1 MAQDE
6 PLKIDVTPE
15 ATHRFLERLL
25 ARTGRGREATIPILQ
40 GLQREYRYLPEAAL
54 QRVSQLTGLRLADL
68 IGVATFYHQFRLR
81 EAGRHT
87 LRVCHGTACHV
98 KGSEDIHDAILRQ
111 LQIPEGSDTTP
122 DKVFTVERVA
132 CLGCCTLAPAV
143 QIDETT
149 YGQLTAASIGT
160 MVDDFL
166 AARHRAVADVDLI
179 QHLRDNRRQGEIRV
193 GLGSCCM
200 AKGSDALFHSLRR
213 TAQDLA
219 LDVAV
224 KRVGC
229 VGMCHQTPIVEVRLA
244 SGANAFYSKV
254 GPDEALGIVRRH
266 FRPPSIRRQLAG
278 WLDRTLAGWVD
289 PDPKVGQNGRT
300 ELDFAGKPV
309 VSFLGRQV
317 RIATEGFGEMDPLDL
332 DEYISQKG
340 FVALGQ
346 VLGGQPQATI
356 AAITASGLRGR
367 GGAGFP
373 TGLKWSRMR
382 AAAGPDGIKYVIVNG
397 DEGDPG
403 AFMDRM
409 LMESFPFRVIEGM
422 MIAAA
427 SVGATEGYVYVRAE
441 YPRAVSR
448 LREAIRLLE
457 ARGFLG
463 EKVMGSSFRF
473 RVRVFEGAG
482 AFVCGE
488 ETALIKS
495 IEGHRGI
502 PQLRPPYPVDC
513 GLWGRPTLINNVET
527 LSVVPWIIR
536 HGPAAFAALGT
547 EKSRGTKVF
556 ALAGKVDRPGLI
568 EVPMGITLREIVEDI
583 GGGVPGGKRLKAVQI
598 GGPSGGC
605 IPAALCDIPVD
616 FEALAAAGSIMGSG
630 GLIVLDEDDCM
641 VDVARYFMSFLQKE
655 SCGECTFCRI
665 GTMRMFE
672 ILDRL
677 CAGKGVRANLD
688 ELRTLAAFTAQGSI
702 CGLGRTAPNP
712 VLSTLRHFLDEYE
725 AHLAGRCPAG
735 KCKGLIQ
742 YVVQEPCTGCTICA
756 QRCPVGAIPA
766 TPYERHEIDT
776 TLCTRCDVCRI
787 ACPENAIAIMSG
799 GHPCLGHSRNQTSP
813 EPRSAGVPP
822 AGSPS
827 ISLGGPI
834 GALVHGPKVDP
845 ILEIAAP
852 SAPLNRHE

>member
-1 MAQDE
+1 MPHDE
-6 PLKIDVTPE
+6 SKQNLTPE
-15 ATHRFLERLL
+15 AINRFLEQLL
-25 ARTGRGREATIPILQ
+25 SRTGRGREATIPILQ
-40 GLQREYRYLPEAAL
+40 GIQREYRHLPEAAL
-54 QRVSQLTGLRLADL
+54 QRVSELTGIRLAEL

-81 EAGRHT
+81 EAGRHS

-98 KGSEDIHDAILRQ
+98 KGSENIHDAVLRQ
-111 LQIPEGSDTTP
+111 LQIPENGDTAP
-122 DKVFTVERVA
+122 DKTFTVEQVA

-149 YGQLTAASIGT
+149 YGHLTPATIGT
-160 MVDDFL
+160 MVEDFL
-166 AARHRAVADVDLI
+166 DARHLAVADVDLI
-179 QHLRDNRRQGEIRV
+179 QHHQDNRRQGEIRV

-200 AKGSDALFHSLRR
+200 AKGSDALFHSLRQ
-213 TAQDLA
+213 TVKDFAI
-219 LDVAV
+219 DVAV

-244 SGANAFYSKV
+244 GGANAFYSKV
-254 GPDEALGIVRRH
+254 GPDEALRIVRRH
-266 FRPPSIRRQLAG
+266 FRPLSIGRQLTG
-278 WLDRTLAGWVD
+278 WLDRTLDGWVN
-289 PDPKVGQNGRT
+289 PYGEAKQNGRAA
-300 ELDFAGKPV
+300 LDFDGKPV
-309 VSFLGRQV
+309 VSFLARQI

-346 VLGGQPQATI
+346 VLGGQPEATI

-373 TGLKWSRMR
+373 TGVKWSRMR
-382 AAAGPDGIKYVIVNG
+382 AAAAADGIKYVIVNG

-422 MIAAA
+422 LIAAA
-427 SVGATEGYVYVRAE
+427 SVGATEGYIYVRAE

-463 EKVMGSSFRF
+463 EKVMGSSFQF

-502 PQLRPPYPVDC
+502 PQLRPPYPVES

-527 LSVVPWIIR
+527 LSMVPWIIR

-547 EKSRGTKVF
+547 EKSKGTKVF
-556 ALAGKVDRPGLI
+556 ALAGKVDRTGLI
-568 EVPMGITLREIVEDI
+568 EVPMGITLREIIEDI

-598 GGPSGGC
+598 GGPSSGC
-605 IPAALCDIPVD
+605 IPAALSEIPVD

-677 CAGKGVRANLD
+677 CAGKGVAADLD
-688 ELRTLAAFTAQGSI
+688 ELRQLAALTTQGSI

-725 AHLAGRCPAG
+725 AHIAGRCPAG
-735 KCKGLIQ
+735 KCKALIQ
-742 YVVQEPCTGCTICA
+742 YVVQDHCTGCTICA
-756 QRCPVGAIPA
+756 QHCPVGAIPA
-766 TPYERHEIDT
+766 APYRRHEIDST
-776 TLCTRCDVCRI
+776 MCTRCDVCRV
-787 ACPENAIAIMSG
+787 ACPENAVAIVSG
-799 GHPCLGHSRNQTSP
+799 GRPCTGHSRKESHP
-813 EPRSAGVPP
+813 EPLA
-822 AGSPS
+822 
-827 ISLGGPI
+827 
-834 GALVHGPKVDP
+834 H
-845 ILEIAAP
+845 
-852 SAPLNRHE
+852 HE

>member
-6 PLKIDVTPE
+6 QLEANLKPE
-15 ATHRFLERLL
+15 SINRFLEQLL
-25 ARTGRGREATIPILQ
+25 AQTGRGREATIPILQ
-40 GLQREYRYLPEAAL
+40 GLQREYRHLPEAAL
-54 QRVSQLTGLRLADL
+54 LRASELTGLRLADL

-81 EAGRHT
+81 EAGRHS

-98 KGSEDIHDAILRQ
+98 KGAEDIHDAVHRHLH
-111 LQIPEGSDTTP
+111 IPENSDTTL
-122 DKVFTVERVA
+122 DRTFTVERVA

-149 YGQLTAASIGT
+149 YGYLTPANIGT
-160 MVDDFL
+160 MIEDFL
-166 AARHRAVADVDLI
+166 DSRHRAIADVDLI
-179 QHLRDNRRQGEIRV
+179 QSRLDNRSQGEIRV

-200 AKGSDALFHSLRR
+200 AKGSDALFHSLRQ
-213 TAQDLA
+213 TVKDFGIEAT
-219 LDVAV
+219 V

-229 VGMCHQTPIVEVRLA
+229 VGMCHQTPMVEVRLA
-244 SGANAFYSKV
+244 DGAKVFYSKV
-254 GPDEALGIVRRH
+254 GPDEALRIVRRH
-266 FRPPSIRRQLAG
+266 FRPLSIRRQF
-278 WLDRTLAGWVD
+278 AGWVD
-289 PDPKVGQNGRT
+289 RTLTGWVHPASEAGQGDRPALN
-300 ELDFAGKPV
+300 FAGKPV
-309 VSFLGRQV
+309 VSFLARQV
-317 RIATEGFGEMDPLDL
+317 RLATEGFGEMDPLDL
-332 DEYISQKG
+332 DEYISHQG
-340 FVALGQ
+340 FIALAQ
-346 VLGGQPQATI
+346 VLKGRPEATI

-373 TGLKWSRMR
+373 TGVKWSRMR
-382 AAAGPDGIKYVIVNG
+382 AAAAPDGTKYVIVNG

-422 MIAAA
+422 LIAAA
-427 SVGATEGYVYVRAE
+427 SVGATEGYIYVRAE

-457 ARGFLG
+457 ARGWLG
-463 EKVMGSSFRF
+463 EKVLGSAFRF
-473 RVRVFEGAG
+473 HVRVFEGAG

-502 PQLRPPYPVDC
+502 PQLRPPYPVES

-527 LSVVPWIIR
+527 LSLVPWIMR
-536 HGPAAFAALGT
+536 HDPAAFAALGM
-547 EKSRGTKVF
+547 EKSKGTKVF

-568 EVPMGITLREIVEDI
+568 EVPMGITLRDIVEDI
-583 GGGVPGGKRLKAVQI
+583 GGGVPGGKRLKAVQV

-616 FEALAAAGSIMGSG
+616 YEALAAAGSIMGSG

-665 GTMRMFE
+665 GTMRMYE

-677 CAGKGVRANLD
+677 CAGKGVPADLD
-688 ELRTLAAFTAQGSI
+688 ELRQLAALTTHGSI

-712 VLSTLRHFLDEYE
+712 VLSTLRHFLAEYE

-735 KCKGLIQ
+735 RCKALIQ
-742 YVVQEPCTGCTICA
+742 YVVQDQCTGCTICA

-766 TPYERHEIDT
+766 TPYQRHEIDT
-776 TLCTRCDVCRI
+776 VLCTRCDVCRV
-787 ACPENAIAIMSG
+787 ACPEKAIAIVSG
-799 GHPCLGHSRNQTSP
+799 GRPCTGHSRNETRP
-813 EPRSAGVPP
+813 ELLA
-822 AGSPS
+822 
-827 ISLGGPI
+827 
-834 GALVHGPKVDP
+834 H
-845 ILEIAAP
+845 
-852 SAPLNRHE
+852 HE

>member
-6 PLKIDVTPE
+6 SKPPLTPE
-15 ATHRFLERLL
+15 SINRFLEQLL
-25 ARTGRGREATIPILQ
+25 AQTGRGREATIPILQ
-40 GLQREYRYLPEAAL
+40 GLQREYRHLPEAAL
-54 QRVSQLTGLRLADL
+54 LRVSELTGLRLADL

-81 EAGRHT
+81 EAGRHS

-98 KGSEDIHDAILRQ
+98 KGAEDIHDAVHRHLH
-111 LQIPEGSDTTP
+111 IPENSDTTP
-122 DKVFTVERVA
+122 DRTFTVERVA

-143 QIDETT
+143 QVDETT
-149 YGQLTAASIGT
+149 YGHLTPANIGT
-160 MVDDFL
+160 MIEDFL
-166 AARHRAVADVDLI
+166 DARHRAIADVDLI
-179 QHLRDNRRQGEIRV
+179 QSRQDHRSQGEIRV

-213 TAQDLA
+213 TMKDF
-219 LDVAV
+219 DVKVAV

-229 VGMCHQTPIVEVRLA
+229 VGMCHQTPMVEVRLA
-244 SGANAFYSKV
+244 GGASAFYSKV
-254 GPDEALGIVRRH
+254 GPEDALRIVRRH
-266 FRPPSIRRQLAG
+266 FRPLSIRRQLTG
-278 WLDRTLAGWVD
+278 WLDRTLAGWIN
-289 PDPKVGQNGRT
+289 PASEAGQNDRPA
-300 ELDFAGKPV
+300 LDFAGKPV
-309 VSFLGRQV
+309 VSFLARQV
-317 RIATEGFGEMDPLDL
+317 RVATEGFGEMDPLDL
-332 DEYISQKG
+332 DEYISQQG
-340 FVALGQ
+340 FVALAQ
-346 VLGGQPQATI
+346 VLNGRPEATI

-373 TGLKWSRMR
+373 TGMKWSRMR
-382 AAAGPDGIKYVIVNG
+382 AAAAADGTKYVIVNG

-422 MIAAA
+422 LIAAA
-427 SVGATEGYVYVRAE
+427 SVGATEGYIYVRAE

-448 LREAIRLLE
+448 LRQAIQLLE
-457 ARGFLG
+457 ARDFLG
-463 EKVMGSSFRF
+463 EKVMGSAFRF
-473 RVRVFEGAG
+473 HVRVFEGAG

-502 PQLRPPYPVDC
+502 PQLRPPYPVES

-527 LSVVPWIIR
+527 LSLVPWIIR

-547 EKSRGTKVF
+547 EQSKGTKVF

-583 GGGVPGGKRLKAVQI
+583 GGGVPGGKRLKAVQV

-605 IPAALCDIPVD
+605 IPAALGDIPVD
-616 FEALAAAGSIMGSG
+616 FEALAAAGSIIGSG

-665 GTMRMFE
+665 GTMRMYE

-677 CAGKGVRANLD
+677 CAGKGVPADLD
-688 ELRTLAAFTAQGSI
+688 ELRQLAALTTQGSI

-712 VLSTLRHFLDEYE
+712 VLSTLRHFLAEYE

-735 KCKGLIQ
+735 KCKALIQ
-742 YVVQEPCTGCTICA
+742 YVVQDPCTGCTICA

-766 TPYERHEIDT
+766 TPYQRHEIDT
-776 TLCTRCDVCRI
+776 TLCTRCDVCRV
-787 ACPENAIAIMSG
+787 ACPENAIAIVSG
-799 GHPCLGHSRNQTSP
+799 GQPCTGHSRIETHP
-813 EPRSAGVPP
+813 EPLA
-822 AGSPS
+822 
-827 ISLGGPI
+827 
-834 GALVHGPKVDP
+834 H
-845 ILEIAAP
+845 
-852 SAPLNRHE
+852 HE